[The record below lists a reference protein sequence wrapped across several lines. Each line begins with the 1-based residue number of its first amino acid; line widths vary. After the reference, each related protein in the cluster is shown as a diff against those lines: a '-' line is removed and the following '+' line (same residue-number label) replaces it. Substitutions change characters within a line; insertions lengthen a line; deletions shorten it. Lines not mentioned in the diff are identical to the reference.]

1 VAERYVFSV
10 RYDEAVMKAA
20 VWKYVL
26 RTAFL
31 EHTWYS
37 VLAIFGVL
45 GCALLLFVLH
55 DLTFGAGLFAGL
67 VASIALLFV
76 YTGWA
81 HWQGM
86 RAKLRRMKEPKAT
99 FRLSD
104 DDVSIEAD
112 SGSSRLPWTTIK
124 DIWRFDRVWLLMLA
138 SNQFVTLPLQGA
150 PSDALAFLNSK
161 IAPTRL

>member
-26 RTAFL
+26 RAAFL
-31 EHTWYS
+31 EHTWSS
-37 VLAIFGVL
+37 VLAISGVL

-55 DLTFGAGLFAGL
+55 ALTFGAGLFAGL
-67 VASIALLFV
+67 VAAIALLFV

-81 HWQGM
+81 HWRGM
-86 RAKLRRMKEPKAT
+86 RAKLRRMSEPKAT

-104 DDVSIEAD
+104 EDVSIEAD

-124 DIWRFDRVWLLMLA
+124 DVWRFDRVWLLMLA
-138 SNQFVTLPLQGA
+138 SNQFITLPLQGA
-150 PSDALAFLNSK
+150 PPDALAFLNSK
-161 IAPTRL
+161 VAPTRL